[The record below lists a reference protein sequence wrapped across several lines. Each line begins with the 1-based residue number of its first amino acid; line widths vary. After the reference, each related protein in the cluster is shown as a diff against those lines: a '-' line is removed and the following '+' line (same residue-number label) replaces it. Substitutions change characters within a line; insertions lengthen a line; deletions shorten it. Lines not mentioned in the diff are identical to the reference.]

1 MGRGPHKKNVS
12 QFQDAIP
19 KVERLKYLRE
29 AFANAK
35 LDRYPWRK
43 VATGEWVAPVTENNR
58 ALVPFYCDLSRISEP
73 IWVVSVSCLSFVS
86 CVKKTLLFLKIRSK
100 LLHRQPSSS

>member
-1 MGRGPHKKNVS
+1 M
-12 QFQDAIP
+12 
-19 KVERLKYLRE
+19 ERLKYLRE

-43 VATGEWVAPVTENNR
+43 VATGEWVALVTENNR

-73 IWVVSVSCLSFVS
+73 LGCFGQLPKENSSPPLDQ
-86 CVKKTLLFLKIRSK
+86 VKAIASPAQF
-100 LLHRQPSSS
+100 